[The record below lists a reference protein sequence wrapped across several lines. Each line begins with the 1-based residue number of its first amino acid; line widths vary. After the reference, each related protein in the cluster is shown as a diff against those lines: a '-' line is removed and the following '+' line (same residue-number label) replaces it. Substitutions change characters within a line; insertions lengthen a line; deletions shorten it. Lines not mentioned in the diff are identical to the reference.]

1 MFVSLK
7 VIRKKNVQIFDITLA
22 LTLVWQLLSKNV
34 IVVLLLYCFSGQ
46 ELTSNTNDTGFI

>member
-34 IVVLLLYCFSGQ
+34 IVVLLLYCFSSQ